1 MAGVKNPFL
10 SASDWGWEI
19 DPTGLQIALN
29 QLYDRYRV
37 PLFIVE
43 NGLGA
48 YDEVEEDGSINDDYR
63 IKYLREHIEAMGEAI
78 EDGVE
83 LMGYT
88 PWGCID
94 LVSASTGEMSK
105 RYGFIYVDKHDD
117 GSGTL
122 ERKKK
127 KSFFWY
133 QNLIATNGK
142 EL

>member
-1 MAGVKNPFL
+1 MVC
-10 SASDWGWEI
+10 
-19 DPTGLQIALN
+19 
-29 QLYDRYRV
+29 RV
-37 PLFIVE
+37 
-43 NGLGA
+43 
-48 YDEVEEDGSINDDYR
+48 
-63 IKYLREHIEAMGEAI
+63 YLREHIKEMGEAI

-122 ERKKK
+122 NRKKK

-133 QNLIATNGK
+133 KNVIATNG
-142 EL
+142 EQL